1 MHISLS
7 SVLPKLILLTT
18 VSLCIVFTLFLTPET
33 LITYIGVENGY
44 LLVLILA
51 FVSGVS
57 VFGVA
62 PYHLMLMTL
71 AVGGLNPLLLAAA
84 ATAGLGIGDST
95 SYLLGYHGR
104 NIVPHALEHI
114 IERISR
120 FFEKHHA
127 MVPVYIFIYGI
138 IAPFSNDFIGVTL
151 GILRYP
157 FWRVMIP
164 LLSGTF
170 IFNTTLAYLSP
181 SMYDTLLSLLSY
193 LS

>member
-1 MHISLS
+1 MTLQSL
-7 SVLPKLILLTT
+7 LPKLFMLFTIG
-18 VSLCIVFTLFLTPET
+18 VSVTFTLFLTPEA

-44 LLVLILA
+44 VLVLILA

-71 AVGGLNPLLLAAA
+71 AVGGLNPFLLGAA
-84 ATAGLGIGDST
+84 ATIGLGIGDST

-104 NIVPHALEHI
+104 AVVPHALEHV

-120 FFEKHHA
+120 FFEKHHET
-127 MVPVYIFIYGI
+127 VPIYIFFYGI

-157 FWRVMIP
+157 FWRIMIP
-164 LLSGTF
+164 LLAGTC
-170 IFNTTLAYLSP
+170 IFNTGLAYLSP
-181 SMYDTLLSLLSY
+181 SMYDTLLVLLSY
-193 LS
+193 IS

>member
-1 MHISLS
+1 MSISSL
-7 SVLPKLILLTT
+7 LPKLFLVLTISLT
-18 VSLCIVFTLFLTPET
+18 VVFTLLLTPES

-51 FVSGVS
+51 FISGVS

-71 AVGGLNPLLLAAA
+71 AVGGLNPFLLAAA
-84 ATAGLGIGDST
+84 ATIGLGIGDST

-104 NIVPHALEHI
+104 AIVPHTLEHV

-120 FFEKHHA
+120 FFEKHHKTI
-127 MVPVYIFIYGI
+127 PVYIFFYGI
-138 IAPFSNDFIGVTL
+138 FAPFSNDFIGVTL
-151 GILRYP
+151 GMLRYP
-157 FWRVMIP
+157 FWRIMIP

-170 IFNTTLAYLSP
+170 IFNAGLAYLSP
-181 SMYDTLLSLLSY
+181 TMYDTLLVFISY
-193 LS
+193 IS